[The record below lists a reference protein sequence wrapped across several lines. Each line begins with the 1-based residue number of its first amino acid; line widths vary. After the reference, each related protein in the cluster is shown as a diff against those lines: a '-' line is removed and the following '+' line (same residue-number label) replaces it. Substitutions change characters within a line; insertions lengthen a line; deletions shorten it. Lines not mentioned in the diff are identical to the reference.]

1 MNPDINII
9 SIAFHTEYKDIMN
22 SSKLSGSCNCGAFK
36 YEITEQFKLVFN
48 CHCMMCQKGMGAAF
62 LPAILVPK
70 GHLNFIENSRDATY
84 KSTEGVTRH
93 FCSVC
98 GGCTFIE
105 EDKLED
111 MVVIYA
117 GTLDGDLG
125 TAIIGE
131 CYVNY
136 KAPFHRL
143 YDGVPRCG
151 EAELGE
157 GIVSQ

>member
-1 MNPDINII
+1 MNSDIKMFLTT
-9 SIAFHTEYKDIMN
+9 FHTDHEDIMS

-36 YEITEQFKLVFN
+36 YEITEQFKLVIN
-48 CHCMMCQKGMGAAF
+48 CHCAMCQKGMGAAF
-62 LPAILVPK
+62 LTAILVPK
-70 GHLNFIENSRDATY
+70 AHLNFLENSKDATY

-105 EDKLED
+105 EDKLGN
-111 MVVIYA
+111 MVVIYG

-125 TAIIGE
+125 TAIAGE

-157 GIVSQ
+157 GFVPQ